1 MADLSLTAGSILAA
15 ATANIKRGK
24 AGATVTAGQI
34 VYLDPADSEYKLA
47 DADNLPAAGVTAV
60 FMALNGASD
69 GQPLAVLQGG
79 DVSMGSVLTAGTAY
93 YLSPTAAGG
102 IAPLADIASGDD
114 VILLGVAKSA
124 TVLAFKP
131 IISGVT
137 L

>member
-1 MADLSLTAGSILAA
+1 MADISVTAANVIAA
-15 ATANIKRGK
+15 STANTATGT

-34 VYLDPADSEYKLA
+34 VYLDASDRKYKLV

-69 GQPLAVLQGG
+69 GQPLKVLKGG
-79 DVSMGSVLTAGTAY
+79 SVALGSVLTAGTAY
-93 YLSPTAAGG
+93 YASDTAGG
-102 IAPLADIASGDD
+102 FGPVADQGSGDD
-114 VILLGVAKSA
+114 VILIGVASSA
-124 TVLAFKP
+124 TTLLFKP

>member
-47 DADNLPAAGVTAV
+47 DADNLPAGGVTAV

-79 DVSMGSVLTAGTAY
+79 DVTMGSVLTAGTAY
-93 YLSPTAAGG
+93 YLSPVAGG
-102 IAPLADIASGDD
+102 IAPIADVLSGDN